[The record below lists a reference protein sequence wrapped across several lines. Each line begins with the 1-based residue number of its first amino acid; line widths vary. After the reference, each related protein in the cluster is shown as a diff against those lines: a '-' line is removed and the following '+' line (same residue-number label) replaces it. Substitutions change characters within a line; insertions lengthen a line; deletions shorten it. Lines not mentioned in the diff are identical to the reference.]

1 MAILRKHDKGM
12 PVVQCN
18 HCHHV
23 FVGGPF
29 RIRAHLLGLKGLGVD
44 KCRQIDAVIK
54 AEVQKMVSGCANVD
68 MNDESS
74 MECNAENCSTNVDA
88 NVESTSINEMPS
100 SSFGNASS
108 KKMKVDNAPLK
119 MLWQKQLDKNVD
131 EAIRRFF
138 FVEDIP
144 DVKVGSTYF
153 RELIKAAALAGP
165 SYEPPS
171 PYQLRKR
178 HLNEEVKYVENEIM
192 QIREKWKTIG
202 CTVVSDGWSDTKN
215 RPIINVM
222 ATSAYGT
229 VFLKSVDTSGE
240 YKSGEYIFKILKD
253 VILDIGPSNVVQ
265 VCMDNATNCVVAG
278 RMIEKE

>member
-1 MAILRKHDKGM
+1 MTVLRKHGKGM

-108 KKMKVDNAPLK
+108 KKMKVDNVEPLK
-119 MLWQKQLDKNVD
+119 MLWQKQLDKNAD

-138 FVEDIP
+138 FVEDVP
-144 DVKVGSTYF
+144 DVKVGSAYF
-153 RELIKAAALAGP
+153 HDMMKRVALVGA
-165 SYEPPS
+165 S
-171 PYQLRKR
+171 
-178 HLNEEVKYVENEIM
+178 
-192 QIREKWKTIG
+192 
-202 CTVVSDGWSDTKN
+202 
-215 RPIINVM
+215 
-222 ATSAYGT
+222 
-229 VFLKSVDTSGE
+229 
-240 YKSGEYIFKILKD
+240 
-253 VILDIGPSNVVQ
+253 
-265 VCMDNATNCVVAG
+265 
-278 RMIEKE
+278 